1 MKLVDTVTGVQDGKY
16 SPPPRVV
23 RKQSKVKPLLEYWCV
38 TERYRKPFKAV
49 CVKVLENSAI
59 VTFGSDRTVVKLRN
73 MKRVDES

>member
-1 MKLVDTVTGVQDGKY
+1 MKLADTVTGVQDGKY

-38 TERYRKPFKAV
+38 TERFTKPFKAV

-73 MKRVDES
+73 MKRVE

>member
-1 MKLVDTVTGVQDGKY
+1 MKLADTVTGVQDGKY

-23 RKQSKVKPLLEYWCV
+23 RKQRRVKAGIEYWCV

-49 CVKVLENSAI
+49 CVKVLTNSAI
-59 VTFGSDRTVVKLRN
+59 VRFGSDQTVVRFRD

>member
-1 MKLVDTVTGVQDGKY
+1 MKLADTVTGVQDGKY

-38 TERYRKPFKAV
+38 TERYRKPFKAI
-49 CVKVLENSAI
+49 CVKVLTNSAI
-59 VTFGSDRTVVKLRN
+59 VRFGSDQTVVRFRD